1 MVDTTYPNFTAQLV
15 VGTAPGSSSPGAWT
29 FGVGL
34 DGANSTAPDVSLNNI
49 SLDLG
54 DFLNKY
60 LGTIINPL
68 AEVLKPIQPIL
79 DFLATPIP
87 IINEPLIQA
96 VVELFGGEVDNF
108 SQVVSFV
115 DAVVNFVSDLSN
127 GSSLMIPLGD
137 FNLDQFDLRQ
147 MPGSGGNAIPD
158 YTTTSGSSQLTSDL
172 QNPSDFAANP
182 TDPNPLTTAEGDSGG
197 FNSFVKAGDSRMAPP
212 ASSSRS

>member
-1 MVDTTYPNFTAQLV
+1 M

-127 GSSLMIPLGD
+127 GSSLIDSAG
-137 FNLDQFDLRQ
+137 QFQPRPVRSAADARQ
-147 MPGSGGNAIPD
+147 RW
-158 YTTTSGSSQLTSDL
+158 
-172 QNPSDFAANP
+172 
-182 TDPNPLTTAEGDSGG
+182 ERDSGLHHHLG
-197 FNSFVKAGDSRMAPP
+197 FQP
-212 ASSSRS
+212 AHERPAKPVGFRGQSDGS